1 MRAEWKLR
9 PFDLLTRLFIASH
22 SSIQSTEANFQHPVG
37 PKTTRS
43 PVDNS
48 LCLCGLRATPPNSL
62 LPLAIPRNDGAH
74 RSIQK
79 SRRKWP
85 LLCLLGGS
93 CWNSTV
99 QA

>member
-1 MRAEWKLR
+1 VRAEWKLR

-48 LCLCGLRATPPNSL
+48 LVW
-62 LPLAIPRNDGAH
+62 LASHPAEQPIAP
-74 RSIQK
+74 
-79 SRRKWP
+79 
-85 LLCLLGGS
+85 CY
-93 CWNSTV
+93 STK
-99 QA
+99 